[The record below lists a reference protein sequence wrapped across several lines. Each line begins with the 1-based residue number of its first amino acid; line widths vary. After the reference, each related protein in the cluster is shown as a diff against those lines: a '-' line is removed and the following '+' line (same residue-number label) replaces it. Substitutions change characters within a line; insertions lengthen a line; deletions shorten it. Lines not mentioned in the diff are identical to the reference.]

1 MYCKKCGF
9 KLDEDSRF
17 CSRCG
22 LSLSNS
28 NSSNNKT
35 LNDDKVIFSLKPKF
49 DLLYKVLKEGGSLL
63 LILLIFSYSSL
74 FFLDGSLMLAIILL
88 IVILYLIIKL
98 PIEKKQYDNL
108 VYNFYKTKVEY
119 KDGFINKE
127 EKELKYKYIRE
138 VVMSQNIL
146 ERFCGIGTIKI
157 FTSAST
163 GYNSRRGNMGSQNGI
178 YIHCVPNVSKQY
190 KRIKQIINQDENE

>member
-1 MYCKKCGF
+1 MYCKNCGF

-17 CSRCG
+17 CSKCG
-22 LSLSNS
+22 LNLSNS

-63 LILLIFSYSSL
+63 IVLFLFSYSSL
-74 FFLDGSLMLAIILL
+74 YILEGSLIFAIILL
-88 IVILYLIIKL
+88 IVILYLVIKL

-178 YIHCVPNVSKQY
+178 YIHCVPNVNKQY
-190 KRIKQIINQDENE
+190 KRIKQIINQEENK